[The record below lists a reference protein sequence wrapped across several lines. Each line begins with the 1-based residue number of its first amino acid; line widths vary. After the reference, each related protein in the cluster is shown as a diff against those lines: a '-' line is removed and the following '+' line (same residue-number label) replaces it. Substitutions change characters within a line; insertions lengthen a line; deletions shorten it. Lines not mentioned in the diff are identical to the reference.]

1 MTELLMVFQR
11 AALPQ
16 KLVFLVLI
24 AWSLAALLSLAR
36 RDAPPP
42 RAIGALRVAG
52 PALGLLVGA
61 MNAFHMMDTALRL
74 PVSPSVKALAPGVME
89 ISALV
94 GLGAGAGL
102 VAMLVCIGRRG
113 GERPRTPGV
122 GA

>member
-36 RDAPPP
+36 RGVQPP
-42 RAIGALRVAG
+42 RLVASLRIAG

-102 VAMLVCIGRRG
+102 LAMLACAIRRPAASSSVA
-113 GERPRTPGV
+113 R
-122 GA
+122 A

>member
-1 MTELLMVFQR
+1 MTELLMVFQH

-16 KLVFLVLI
+16 KLVFLALI

-36 RDAPPP
+36 KTTRPPLLVTT
-42 RAIGALRVAG
+42 LRIAG

-89 ISALV
+89 IAALV

-102 VAMLVCIGRRG
+102 LAMLTCAAWPRG
-113 GERPRTPGV
+113 ARQ
-122 GA
+122 